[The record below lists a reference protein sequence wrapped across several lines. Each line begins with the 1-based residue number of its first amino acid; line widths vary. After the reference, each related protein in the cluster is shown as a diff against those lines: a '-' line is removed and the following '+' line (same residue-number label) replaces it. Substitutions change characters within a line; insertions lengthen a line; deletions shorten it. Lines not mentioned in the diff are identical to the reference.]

1 MRISDS
7 PNAAEPTVTESL
19 EDDAELV
26 LNAPPPDE
34 QALRASSAP
43 AARTPAAR
51 RLFFDANM
59 ISLLLNL
66 SMCMG

>member
-1 MRISDS
+1 
-7 PNAAEPTVTESL
+7 
-19 EDDAELV
+19 V
-26 LNAPPPDE
+26 LKAPPPDE